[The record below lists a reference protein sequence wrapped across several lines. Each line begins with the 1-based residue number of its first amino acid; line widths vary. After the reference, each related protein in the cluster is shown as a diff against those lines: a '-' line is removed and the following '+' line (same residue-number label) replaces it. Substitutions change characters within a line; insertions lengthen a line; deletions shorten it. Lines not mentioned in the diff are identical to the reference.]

1 MILLT
6 IGNASRRLFSPS
18 GIDEIWIRMHLRADA
33 VDPPEVHVRIDGPRL
48 SLNLSAGDARVTP
61 AGRTLREGEADVLW
75 LWRERGLDRPDFRSG
90 QLVAFL
96 HQLYDLLEQGMRA
109 EPAIK
114 SRRTVVDSVRVLMH
128 AVEYQRGGADDP
140 EHA

>member
-18 GIDEIWIRMHLRADA
+18 GIDEIWIRLHLRADA
-33 VDPPEVHVRIDGPRL
+33 VDPPEVHVRIDAPGM
-48 SLNLSAGDARVTP
+48 SLNLSAGDSGSNP
-61 AGRTLREGEADVLW
+61 AGRPLREGEADVLG

-96 HQLYDLLEQGMRA
+96 HQLYDLLEQGTRA
-109 EPAIK
+109 EPAIR
-114 SRRTVVDSVRVLMH
+114 SHRTVVDAPICMR
-128 AVEYQRGGADDP
+128 
-140 EHA
+140 

>member
-6 IGNASRRLFSPS
+6 IGNASRRLSSPS
-18 GIDEIWIRMHLRADA
+18 GIDETWIRLQLRADA
-33 VDPPEVHVRIDGPRL
+33 VDPPEVHVRIDAPRL
-48 SLNLSAGDARVTP
+48 SLNLSAGDARFTP
-61 AGRTLREGEADVLW
+61 PVRPLREGEADVLG

-96 HQLYDLLEQGMRA
+96 HQLYDLLEPGTRA

-114 SRRTVVDSVRVLMH
+114 SHRTVVDAPICMR
-128 AVEYQRGGADDP
+128 
-140 EHA
+140 